1 MTKLILIFI
10 LVFTTILYADHT
22 KHQVTQENLPALCS
36 TPEGIAAYII
46 HAGLKPVKISL
57 GREAMDIDGKPVF
70 MVTQFESE
78 DGSQSAAIIDI
89 PSGTQSC
96 LMYHTFDLTKIE

>member
-1 MTKLILIFI
+1 MSVILGS
-10 LVFTTILYADHT
+10 VSAQ
-22 KHQVTQENLPALCS
+22 KVMNLEW
-36 TPEGIAAYII
+36 TPPTVEIGP
-46 HAGLKPVKISL
+46 GLKPVKISL